1 VYQKYIA
8 MCVID
13 PLEAWCD
20 QRSLHFLP
28 DNDFISANPSRISN
42 TLPVRLL
49 YPQTEYTTN
58 SENVQAEGNIDQ
70 FSSKIFW
77 QP

>member
-1 VYQKYIA
+1 
-8 MCVID
+8 MCIID

-20 QRSLHFLP
+20 QRRLHFLP

-42 TLPVRLL
+42 ILPVRLL

-58 SENVQAEGNIDQ
+58 SENVNAEGNIDQ
-70 FSSKIFW
+70 FTSKIFW